1 MCAIFSLS
9 LIRMEGNGFL
19 LETRVNWIHWNNF
32 LSHFVG
38 NYYLKGSRMIKSYQE
53 RIEVFEFFSSKVIVG
68 KIENALGVVS
78 LPLTISSNDIPRS
91 IYYLF
96 RP

>member
-1 MCAIFSLS
+1 
-9 LIRMEGNGFL
+9 
-19 LETRVNWIHWNNF
+19 
-32 LSHFVG
+32 
-38 NYYLKGSRMIKSYQE
+38 MIKSYQE

>member
-38 NYYLKGSRMIKSYQE
+38 NYYLKGARMIKVIKRE
-53 RIEVFEFFSSKVIVG
+53 LKFLNFFLVK
-68 KIENALGVVS
+68 
-78 LPLTISSNDIPRS
+78 
-91 IYYLF
+91 
-96 RP
+96 